1 MKMISNKIASKIKYR
16 CLIPLCVLL
25 LFAFFFAD
33 TDRRIQTLTTI
44 AGPGMLSL
52 VNQSLTSADQN
63 AAAVSKYFSPEVSN
77 TLPSKEAP
85 RIALTFDDGPNSKYT
100 PLLLDGLRERK
111 VHASFFLIGENIE
124 GNEDILQQMRRD
136 GHLIG
141 TPGTMYNLIKYQLRK
156 LAWKLKKQII
166 VSMKPQVFIPPMC
179 ALHLVHGSK
188 IWSCLL
194 PCFLFSGMLIH
205 WTGRARI

>member
-77 TLPSKEAP
+77 TLPSKE
-85 RIALTFDDGPNSKYT
+85 S
-100 PLLLDGLRERK
+100 PLPSMTG
-111 VHASFFLIGENIE
+111 
-124 GNEDILQQMRRD
+124 
-136 GHLIG
+136 
-141 TPGTMYNLIKYQLRK
+141 
-156 LAWKLKKQII
+156 QIPSI
-166 VSMKPQVFIPPMC
+166 RP
-179 ALHLVHGSK
+179 
-188 IWSCLL
+188 
-194 PCFLFSGMLIH
+194 FSWMV
-205 WTGRARI
+205 

>member
-63 AAAVSKYFSPEVSN
+63 AAAVSKYFSP
-77 TLPSKEAP
+77 
-85 RIALTFDDGPNSKYT
+85 
-100 PLLLDGLRERK
+100 
-111 VHASFFLIGENIE
+111 
-124 GNEDILQQMRRD
+124 
-136 GHLIG
+136 
-141 TPGTMYNLIKYQLRK
+141 
-156 LAWKLKKQII
+156 
-166 VSMKPQVFIPPMC
+166 
-179 ALHLVHGSK
+179 
-188 IWSCLL
+188 
-194 PCFLFSGMLIH
+194 
-205 WTGRARI
+205 

>member
-63 AAAVSKYFSPEVSN
+63 AAAVSKYFSPKSPTHFHQKKLQESP
-77 TLPSKEAP
+77 LPSM
-85 RIALTFDDGPNSKYT
+85 TG
-100 PLLLDGLRERK
+100 
-111 VHASFFLIGENIE
+111 
-124 GNEDILQQMRRD
+124 
-136 GHLIG
+136 
-141 TPGTMYNLIKYQLRK
+141 
-156 LAWKLKKQII
+156 QIPSI
-166 VSMKPQVFIPPMC
+166 RP
-179 ALHLVHGSK
+179 
-188 IWSCLL
+188 
-194 PCFLFSGMLIH
+194 FSWMV
-205 WTGRARI
+205 